1 MIVNQNLMRFSVPC
15 ILIPTDAHTLAF
27 SFSVQ
32 VEETP
37 FSLCVVIPIGS
48 TFLELP
54 ELSLTFPTPERD
66 VYHRIDV
73 ANISQSLN
81 LCQHIGHN
89 AVMSELGPNTTN
101 FACRTFLRFPY
112 TQYSKVPEMTW

>member
-1 MIVNQNLMRFSVPC
+1 MISLSLTV
-15 ILIPTDAHTLAF
+15 THTHTLTYLYL
-27 SFSVQ
+27 VQ

-54 ELSLTFPTPERD
+54 DLSSTFPSPERD

-89 AVMSELGPNTTN
+89 AVMSE
-101 FACRTFLRFPY
+101 
-112 TQYSKVPEMTW
+112 